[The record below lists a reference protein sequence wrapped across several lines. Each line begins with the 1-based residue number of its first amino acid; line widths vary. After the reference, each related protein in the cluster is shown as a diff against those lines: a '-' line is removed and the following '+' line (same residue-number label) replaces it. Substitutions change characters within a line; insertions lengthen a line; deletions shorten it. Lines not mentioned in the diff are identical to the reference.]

1 MHFIEDTEQ
10 EDAVGELFW
19 KEDYKN
25 ILREKLPKIILS
37 EMMED
42 PGLKN
47 VYERLYT
54 DTFSSHE
61 AFIRTISSIVTVG
74 SENGADEAFD
84 DIYLAFAAHSP
95 LPEAGRFSEYCWCD
109 IPSAN
114 LIRELKESLISEY
127 GAETSFISDY
137 EDYYSHMYFQF
148 SAFMNAIAEFVVA
161 GATNGADDMVGR
173 LYRSFVFEL
182 PLPPARR
189 RPKRLKGW

>member
-10 EDAVGELFW
+10 EDSVGELFW
-19 KEDYKN
+19 KEDYKK
-25 ILREKLPKIILS
+25 ILREKLPKTILL

-42 PGLKN
+42 PGLN
-47 VYERLYT
+47 SIYERLYT
-54 DTFSSHE
+54 DTFSSYE
-61 AFIRTISSIVTVG
+61 AFIRAISSIVTIG
-74 SENGADEAFD
+74 CENGADEAFD

-95 LPEAGRFSEYCWCD
+95 LPEARRFSEYCWSE
-109 IPSAN
+109 ISTAEMT
-114 LIRELKESLISEY
+114 REVKESLISEY

-137 EDYYSHMYFQF
+137 EDYYSHIYPKF
-148 SAFMNAIAEFVVA
+148 SAFMNTVAEFVVA

-173 LYRSFVFEL
+173 LYRSFILEL